1 MTFILPSFGASAI
14 AAVPGGGGGS
24 FTNTYSLEY
33 DATDDGA
40 RVNTPITLS
49 NSSAWTISMWVKMVI
64 PGTQVDTDDSST
76 FNNNATQYF
85 RVLHQNTGWYATNG
99 PYWYFEIGNS
109 GAMYVQYKYDA
120 GPDFANWV
128 HVAYVHDG
136 SANYKIFLNGVQQ
149 TTTGSTHSGASDFY
163 IDYVYG
169 RSGTAQI
176 GSFKHDELAIFNN
189 DQSSNISAIYNNG
202 VAGDLSSY
210 SANLTHWYRMEE
222 GSGSTVSNGGS
233 ASSSDLNLQNSPT
246 FSTDVPFN
254 YYSVDFDGSDDYA
267 KVTGLSLSGAT
278 SFSLWWNGQEATTNT
293 TFPLLHQD
301 SSNIFVDIGA
311 SMFRVY
317 LYDGTNGGYIYRQH
331 SFASP
336 TQGQW
341 YHFGITYD
349 GTTNGSGLKTY
360 IDGSLTGS
368 GAVSGTFNSFN
379 TQGSKPLGIGA
390 RLTYAHSGVYASQ
403 LIDEVA
409 IFNSELSATNIS
421 DIYNSGVPTDIGTN
435 GLNLSPIAWWRM
447 EEGSGTSVVN
457 TANSGTYDLGL
468 FNTDGSGPTFSTNVP
483 T

>member
-14 AAVPGGGGGS
+14 AAVPGGGGG
-24 FTNTYSLEY
+24 F
-33 DATDDGA
+33 
-40 RVNTPITLS
+40 S
-49 NSSAWTISMWVKMVI
+49 N
-64 PGTQVDTDDSST
+64 D
-76 FNNNATQYF
+76 
-85 RVLHQNTGWYATNG
+85 
-99 PYWYFEIGNS
+99 
-109 GAMYVQYKYDA
+109 
-120 GPDFANWV
+120 
-128 HVAYVHDG
+128 
-136 SANYKIFLNGVQQ
+136 
-149 TTTGSTHSGASDFY
+149 
-163 IDYVYG
+163 
-169 RSGTAQI
+169 
-176 GSFKHDELAIFNN
+176 
-189 DQSSNISAIYNNG
+189 
-202 VAGDLSSY
+202 
-210 SANLTHWYRMEE
+210 
-222 GSGSTVSNGGS
+222 
-233 ASSSDLNLQNSPT
+233 
-246 FSTDVPFN
+246 
-254 YYSVDFDGSDDYA
+254 YSVDFDGTDEYLATTYQYGSATQFTYSFWIKTTDTGNSHWVGNSFTGGYDSRCHFGTKGGLYYFLLGNSSNYYQVQQGSASAVTDGNWHHMVFQWDGTNTNGVKLYVDGNTTPVFTYTSTVASNASAAPLMWGIGWGSSFYAYDGLMDEAALFESILSTSQITNIYRGEDDGGSGGTNGVPGDLDTFNPVGWWRMGDSDSGVSNGSSTPTIVSNVGNSSAIKDHYSLSYDGSDDNA